1 MSEPLSFKELEKL
14 VKDLKSERQVLTD
27 ELLLKEQQIQS
38 RESLYHLIINHSP
51 EGILIIQGES
61 IKFINQTALKFIEAS
76 REDAEALV
84 FSNIL
89 HPDFK
94 GQIIQYFAEIIDGT
108 RVTLE
113 MEAELIT
120 LKGIAIAAKIYCEK
134 VSVSLNNQASLLIK
148 FENIQA
154 IKTKEREDNNLRKA
168 LDFFDQHLSEGIL
181 LLERAELEDNSLFLF
196 RVEDANT
203 AATNIIEKPKNQMV
217 GMLLN
222 ELMNPD
228 YLYQLPKNFDQ
239 SFTDVFELYIKNLKK
254 HLQFNLYA
262 ISQNHVACKI
272 ADITDFFQ
280 TKEQL
285 NKNLQRNELF
295 TEIISIFNSD
305 IPYKE
310 KFKLV
315 IDRVAYHFNPK
326 RILIINNSEDYKKGE
341 LFIQYAHKDFE
352 PFSNNFIIQF
362 DKVPSWNRMLKERK
376 MILGFALQYLP
387 EDMQTYLKS
396 LQMRS
401 AYIFPVVVVENSLYG
416 SIVFESHDK
425 VEWDNTEIN
434 YLKMVSV
441 LITNLTSRK
450 NYEDKLLKSK
460 EKAEEADRLKSSF
473 LANMSHDIRIPMTA
487 IIGFSDLLADPDL
500 TLGERE
506 EFIELISKSGQD
518 LLTLI
523 DNIVDVAKIE
533 TGQLRLNREKYQ
545 LSTFFKELYSSHNK
559 DSKIIERDDLELVID
574 FKEKYQKFSIE
585 TDIFRFK
592 QVFSNLIDNAIK
604 FTERGVIHFGVSNSW
619 ANTIEFYVQDTGI
632 GIAEGTQDV
641 IFERFSKID
650 RSYTKEYNG
659 TGLGLAICKSL
670 VELMG
675 GEIRVISYPGKGSTF
690 YFTHPLPAGIQEKLL
705 SKAKLADE
713 SSKIFNG
720 KHILIAE
727 DVEQNYRLLDYI
739 LQPTNASIK
748 WAKNGLEAL
757 EYVAE
762 CNPVDVILM
771 DIRMPVMNGIEA
783 TKEILKLRKIPIIA
797 QTAYIMGDEKEL
809 AINAGCINYLTKPI
823 HAANLIKI
831 LEGILL
837 PNPDDKVL

>member
-76 REDAEALV
+76 REDAESLV
-84 FSNIL
+84 FSNLI
-89 HPDFK
+89 HPDYK

-113 MEAELIT
+113 TEAKLIT
-120 LKGIAIAAKIYCEK
+120 LKGIAIEAKIYCEK
-134 VSVSLNNQASLLIK
+134 VSIPLNNQTSLLIK

-154 IKTKEREDNNLRKA
+154 IKNKEREDNNLRRA

-181 LLERAELEDNSLFLF
+181 LLERTELEDNSLFLF
-196 RVEDANT
+196 RVEDTNT

-280 TKEQL
+280 TKVQL

-295 TEIISIFNSD
+295 TEILSIFNSD

-352 PFSNNFIIQF
+352 PFSNNFLIHF

-376 MILGFALQYLP
+376 MILGFTLQYLP
-387 EDMQTYLKS
+387 EDMQAYLKS
-396 LQMRS
+396 IQMRG
-401 AYIFPVVVVENSLYG
+401 AYIFPVVVENSLYG

-500 TLGERE
+500 TIGERE

-533 TGQLRLNREKYQ
+533 TGQLRLNREKNQ
-545 LSTFFKELYSSHNK
+545 LSSVFKELYSTHNK

-574 FKEKYQKFSIE
+574 FKEKYQKLSIE

-604 FTERGVIHFGVSNSW
+604 FTEKGVIHFGVSNSW

-690 YFTHPLPAGIQEKLL
+690 YFTHPLPADFQDK
-705 SKAKLADE
+705 SVNKAILADE
-713 SSKIFNG
+713 ASKIFSG
-720 KHILIAE
+720 KYILIAE
-727 DVEQNYRLLDYI
+727 DVEQNYRLLEYI
-739 LQPTNASIK
+739 LQPTNAFIK

-762 CNPVDVILM
+762 GNLVDVILM

-809 AINAGCINYLTKPI
+809 AYNAGCINYLTKPI

-837 PNPDDKVL
+837 PNPELKVL